1 VIEYRLGVL
10 PPYERAKQTPTTSDS
25 FPQPLHN
32 KQKKIQD
39 LSLYFNLIHSCTHRE
54 TCDVPLTVSL
64 TKAEIE
70 ENSSSVR
77 DTAE

>member
-32 KQKKIQD
+32 KQKRYKTC
-39 LSLYFNLIHSCTHRE
+39 LSIST
-54 TCDVPLTVSL
+54 
-64 TKAEIE
+64 
-70 ENSSSVR
+70 
-77 DTAE
+77 